1 MRDLAISVTDRP
13 GEIARVANALARG
26 DVNIKS
32 IAGIGFAKQG
42 LIRVI
47 PDDIEAARSALN
59 ESNIRFEES
68 EVVTALLENKAGEIA
83 GIAGKLANA
92 GQNVHAV
99 YVIGLEG
106 DLVELAFAVDDA
118 KKAKKALELGSSQ
131 R

>member
-68 EVVTALLENKAGEIA
+68 EVVTALLENKAGELA

-118 KKAKKALELGSSQ
+118 KKAKKALE
-131 R
+131 

>member
-1 MRDLAISVTDRP
+1 MRDLVINVTDRP

-26 DVNIKS
+26 DVNMKS
-32 IAGIGFAKQG
+32 IAGIGIAKQW

-68 EVVTALLENKAGEIA
+68 EVVTALLENKAGELA
-83 GIAGKLANA
+83 GVAGKLANA
-92 GQNVHAV
+92 GLNVHAV

-118 KKAKKALELGSSQ
+118 KKAKKALE
-131 R
+131 

>member
-1 MRDLAISVTDRP
+1 MRDLVISVTDRP
-13 GEIARVANALARG
+13 GEIARVANALARA

-32 IAGIGFAKQG
+32 IAGIGFSKQG

-68 EVVTALLENKAGEIA
+68 ELVTAMLENKAGELA
-83 GIAGKLANA
+83 CIAGKLSNA
-92 GQNVHAV
+92 GLNVHAV

-118 KKAKKALELGSSQ
+118 KKAKKALE
-131 R
+131 